1 MSTDRRRRGSREAAR
16 AAAALA
22 AFLLGLGCGSENA
35 EPAPAAPTPS
45 TPAPATAERAEEAA
59 PAVPRAAAGVRRAR
73 DARREREALSVEER
87 RALWR
92 RRLGISE
99 DPAERQRQREQAAV
113 QDRARVTQLE
123 DPDAG
128 VRAEAVRAVDLQGTG
143 RERVFALVSDDPL
156 PAVRVAALERLY
168 EEEAHTARK
177 IARRGLTDREPEV
190 VLVAIE
196 VLGVVGD
203 ASSVPDL
210 EPLAAEHEDPRVRK
224 AAVEVIEF
232 LR

>member
-1 MSTDRRRRGSREAAR
+1 MSADRRRRGSREAR

-22 AFLLGLGCGSENA
+22 ALVWGLGCGSENA
-35 EPAPAAPTPS
+35 EPAPGAPTPS
-45 TPAPATAERAEEAA
+45 ARVPATAEVVKEAA
-59 PAVPRAAAGVRRAR
+59 PAPPRAAAGVRRMR
-73 DARREREALSVEER
+73 EARREREALGVEER

-92 RRLGISE
+92 RRLGIPE
-99 DPAERQRQREQAAV
+99 DPAERQRQREQAAE
-113 QDRARVTQLE
+113 QDRMRVTQLE
-123 DPDAG
+123 APDAG
-128 VRAEAVRAVDLQGTG
+128 VRAEAVRAVDLQGPG
-143 RERVFALVSDDPL
+143 RERVFALASDDPL
-156 PAVRVAALERLY
+156 PAVRAAALERLY

-177 IARRGLTDREPEV
+177 IARRGLADREPEV

-210 EPLAAEHEDPRVRK
+210 EPLAAEHEDPRVRE